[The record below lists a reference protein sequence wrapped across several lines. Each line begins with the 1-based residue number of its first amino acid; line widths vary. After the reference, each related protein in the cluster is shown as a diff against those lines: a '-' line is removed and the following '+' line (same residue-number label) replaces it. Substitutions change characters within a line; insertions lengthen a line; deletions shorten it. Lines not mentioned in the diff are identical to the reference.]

1 MKNEL
6 PRPIDPEEMKCS
18 SYSITTHE
26 DARARYFIKHAFER
40 AVMEVG
46 FSAARCILSDLLE
59 KTKR

>member
-1 MKNEL
+1 MSNEL
-6 PRPIDPEEMKCS
+6 PRPINPEELKCP
-18 SYSITTHE
+18 SYAITTHE

-46 FSAARCILSDLLE
+46 FSAARCILADLLE